1 MVVGHHHHRVDRDWW
16 MSKARWLQLRLRERF
31 RVAVEVNRS
40 RRVGEGYFRTTF
52 DRWIRRFRSFR
63 SDSLASS
70 SALYRRRVSRTIYAE
85 KDSVIIR
92 LLQAVAVP
100 ILGNVCQVFM
110 TGLNRVQIYG
120 VEKLHEALLNRPK
133 GRPLITVSNHVASMD
148 DPLVISAL
156 LPPRVLMEAHNLR
169 WTLCATDRCFKN
181 AVTSAFFRCVKV
193 LPVSRGDGVYQ
204 KGLDMAVSKLNNGG
218 WVHIFPEGSRSRDG
232 GKSMGSAKRGV
243 GRLVLDADS
252 IPIVVPFVHTGM
264 EEVVPIGATLP
275 RVGKTVT
282 VLVGDP
288 IHFDDLLHP
297 NSHKLSSRESS
308 YDAVSARIGE
318 RLQELKVQ
326 ADKLALEQSAQTRK
340 PLDTIVGATGA
351 LEQVDWELF
360 GMSSHMISHDET
372 NSDEG
377 MPITQQILPQIL
389 PQQEPAAASDRY
401 IRVGCY
407 GSGIVSRI
415 QRCIESTEL
424 KGYAAANFLLIRS
437 KNFIAISTDV
447 SPLRAWRQFLQL
459 QYAYTSL

>member
-1 MVVGHHHHRVDRDWW
+1 MVVGHHHHRVDRDLW

-40 RRVGEGYFRTTF
+40 RPVGEWYFRTTF

-70 SALYRRRVSRTIYAE
+70 SALYRRRVSRTIYPE
-85 KDSVIIR
+85 EDSVIIR

-100 ILGNVCQVFM
+100 ILGNVCHVFM
-110 TGLNRVQIYG
+110 TGLNRVQVYG
-120 VEKLHEALLNRPK
+120 VEKLHEALLHRPK

-181 AVTSAFFRCVKV
+181 SVTSAFFRCVKV

-232 GKSMGSAKRGV
+232 GRSMGSAKRGV

-264 EEVVPIGATLP
+264 QEVVPIGATLP

-297 NSHKLSSRESS
+297 NSSKLSSRESS
-308 YDAVSARIGE
+308 YDAVSSRIGE
-318 RLQELKVQ
+318 RLQELKAQ

-372 NSDEG
+372 NSNEG

-389 PQQEPAAASDRY
+389 PRQEPVAASDRY

-424 KGYAAANFLLIRS
+424 KGYAAANFLLDRS
-437 KNFIAISTDV
+437 KNSKH
-447 SPLRAWRQFLQL
+447 PLMLVR
-459 QYAYTSL
+459 

>member
-1 MVVGHHHHRVDRDWW
+1 MVVGHHHHRVDRDLW

-40 RRVGEGYFRTTF
+40 RPVGEGYFRTTF

-85 KDSVIIR
+85 EDSVIIR
-92 LLQAVAVP
+92 LLQALAVP

-110 TGLNRVQIYG
+110 TGLNRVQVYG

-156 LPPRVLMEAHNLR
+156 LPPRVLMEAQNLR

-252 IPIVVPFVHTGM
+252 IPIVVPFVHSGM
-264 EEVVPIGATLP
+264 QEVVPIGATLP

-297 NSHKLSSRESS
+297 NSNKLSSRESS
-308 YDAVSARIGE
+308 YDAVSSRIGE
-318 RLQELKVQ
+318 RLQELKAQ

-340 PLDTIVGATGA
+340 PLDTIVEATGA

-424 KGYAAANFLLIRS
+424 KGYAAANFLL
-437 KNFIAISTDV
+437 N
-447 SPLRAWRQFLQL
+447 
-459 QYAYTSL
+459 